1 MVWFKERR
9 PVCRT
14 PRGAWALAFVVVALL
29 FGPGEVRARQ
39 AAEGV
44 RTAYTVRPAGGAIRV
59 DGSLDDPGW
68 KGALVMELPYE
79 VQPGENVPAPVATR
93 CRITYDRHHLYI
105 GCRAEDPKPSEI
117 RARLTD
123 RDSAWD
129 DDFLGVILDTFNDR
143 RSAYEFFVNP
153 LGVQMDLRRS
163 EVGGGEDAS
172 WDAIWSSAGRL
183 TSTGYVVEMAIPFSV
198 LRFPAGGG
206 ELTWG
211 ISLVRVWPRQFRHEL
226 ASEPNDRNMDCD
238 LCQVSRIRGFAGIE
252 PGRSLELDPT
262 LVLTRTG
269 ERTELPDGPMATGPV
284 EPDGGITARW
294 GVTPNLE
301 FAATVNPDFSQVEA
315 DVAQLDVNRTF
326 SLFYPEKRPFF
337 LEGADLF
344 DTPYFAINTRAISDP
359 NWGLKITGKEGRS
372 SFAALAAQD
381 TATSVIVPGSQGSWS
396 DTLPGP
402 NLAGIFR
409 YRYDLGTGSTLGA
422 LVTAREGEG
431 GYNNR
436 VFGLDGHLRLGD
448 SDTLRFQALGS
459 STDYP
464 SSWAAENE
472 VAASVDGN
480 AFRVRYEHDSRNWS
494 WDLRAEDR
502 GAGFRA
508 DLGFIP
514 QVDVRAASASLERT
528 WWGEPE
534 DWYTSIEL
542 GARWSGSQDHSGQI
556 LDREAEIWG
565 SVAGP
570 WQSRA
575 WLNLT
580 SRDVFYAGEMF
591 DQCRMHLFLRA
602 RPSGGLSLRL
612 LVAAGDEVDYDN
624 VRPADLL
631 RLRPTVEVAVGRH
644 LRFSLRHTS
653 ERLDVDGGRLYRASL
668 SEFRGVYQFSLRT
681 FVRAILQYTDLWR
694 NQSLYREDVPP
705 TSRSFFTQLLFSYKI
720 NPQTVFFLGYSETGL
735 GEHGWDM
742 AAANRTLFLKVGYA
756 WLL

>member
-1 MVWFKERR
+1 MAGWRACRSRRGVWAVALAVLAAGLWPSPVPARQRERDPR
-9 PVCRT
+9 PV
-14 PRGAWALAFVVVALL
+14 
-29 FGPGEVRARQ
+29 
-39 AAEGV
+39 
-44 RTAYTVRPAGGAIRV
+44 YTVRPAEGPIRV
-59 DGSLDDPGW
+59 DGRLDDPGW
-68 KGALVMELPYE
+68 REALAVELPYE
-79 VQPGENVPAPVATR
+79 VQPGENVPAPVRTS
-93 CRITYDRHHLYI
+93 CRVTYDRHYLYI
-105 GCRAEDPKPSEI
+105 GCRADDPRPGEI

-172 WDAIWSSAGRL
+172 WDAIWSSAGRI
-183 TSTGYVVEMAIPFSV
+183 TRGGYEVEMAIPFSV

-211 ISLVRVWPRQFRHEL
+211 LSFVRVWPRQLRHEL
-226 ASEPNDRNMDCD
+226 TSEPNDRNLDCD
-238 LCQVSRIRGFAGIE
+238 LCQISLITGLEGIE

-262 LVLTRTG
+262 LVLTRVG
-269 ERTELPDGPMATGPV
+269 ERQDLPDGPMSYGAV

-294 GVTPNLE
+294 GVTPNVEL
-301 FAATVNPDFSQVEA
+301 AATVNPDFSQVEA

-326 SLFYPEKRPFF
+326 TLFYPEKRPFF

-344 DTPYFAINTRAISDP
+344 DTPYFAVNTRSISDP

-381 TATSVIVPGSQGSWS
+381 TATTVIVPGSQESWA
-396 DTLPGP
+396 DTLPGS

-422 LVTAREGEG
+422 LVTVREGEG
-431 GYNNR
+431 GYQNQL
-436 VFGLDGHLRLGD
+436 FGVDGHVRLGD

-464 SSWAAENE
+464 SSWAAEN
-472 VAASVDGN
+472 AADASVDGS
-480 AFRVRYEHDSRNWS
+480 AYRVRYEHDSRDWS
-494 WDLRAEDR
+494 WSLRVEDR
-502 GAGFRA
+502 EPGFRA

-514 QVDVRAASASLERT
+514 QVDVRKASASLERT
-528 WWGEPE
+528 WWGAPE

-542 GARWSGSQDHSGQI
+542 GGRWSGSEDHSGQI
-556 LDREAEIWG
+556 LEREAEVWG
-565 SVAGP
+565 SVGGP

-591 DQCRMHLFLRA
+591 EQSRMHLFLRA
-602 RPSGGLSLRL
+602 RPSGALSLRL
-612 LVAAGDEVDYDN
+612 LVAAGDEVDYEN
-624 VRPADLL
+624 VRPADMF

-644 LRFSLRHTS
+644 MRFSLLHTY
-653 ERLDVDGGRLYRASL
+653 ERLEVEGGRLYRANL
-668 SEFRGVYQFSLRT
+668 SELRGVYQFSLRT
-681 FVRAILQYTDLWR
+681 FVRAIIQYSDLWR
-694 NQSLYREDVPP
+694 NRGLYQEEVAP
-705 TSRSFFTQLLFSYKI
+705 TSRRLFTQVLFSYKI
-720 NPQTVFFLGYSETGL
+720 NPQTVFFLGYSENGF
-735 GEHGWDM
+735 GEQGWDIR
-742 AAANRTLFLKVGYA
+742 ASNRTLFLKVGYA